1 MNKRFRGMFDLDK
14 ARLAIFAVAFAFC
27 LAALWP
33 HTAQGQNQEGVA
45 LYKKPLIDSATDD
58 GNGRIRI
65 AWSWEPIPEGHHAK
79 PDSPTS
85 ICVYW
90 VEGKLNNF
98 GNKTCFTSELS
109 PQEDLVIDTGM
120 AEDTKSAVYDLL
132 LQINYDHA
140 NFYCPPATMVTLKR

>member
-65 AWSWEPIPEGHHAK
+65 AWSWEPIPEGHYAVS
-79 PDSPTS
+79 DSPTS

-90 VEGKLNNF
+90 WLDEASD
-98 GNKTCFTSELS
+98 KTCFTSELS
-109 PQEDLVIDTGM
+109 TQADLVIDPGM
-120 AEDTKSAVYDLL
+120 DENTKSAVYEVMLR
-132 LQINYDHA
+132 INYTPHIG
-140 NFYCPPATMVTLKR
+140 FYSTPSTMVTVKR